1 MVGLGHCAECAVCF
15 SCIYSFLC
23 FLFIISYMCNMCIFI
38 YYVKFL
44 SAHPSQLLYVIYT
57 ILYLIIYN
65 LQHITY
71 IGRERERNNFLN
83 LKIVLQQRKNLPFAF
98 GPKDEKRN
106 LQDNTHLRINVLVAG
121 KLIRGGK
128 TSQMEDSAASFIY
141 FSIWKLSII

>member
-1 MVGLGHCAECAVCF
+1 M
-15 SCIYSFLC
+15 
-23 FLFIISYMCNMCIFI
+23 
-38 YYVKFL
+38 
-44 SAHPSQLLYVIYT
+44 
-57 ILYLIIYN
+57 
-65 LQHITY
+65 
-71 IGRERERNNFLN
+71 RERNNFLN